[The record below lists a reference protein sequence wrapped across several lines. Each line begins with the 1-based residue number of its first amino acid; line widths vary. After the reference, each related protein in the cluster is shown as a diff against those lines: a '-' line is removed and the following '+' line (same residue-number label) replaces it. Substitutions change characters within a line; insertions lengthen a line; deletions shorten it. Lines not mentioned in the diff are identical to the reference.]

1 MSTITN
7 RRRALSVLA
16 EPTARARE
24 QSLSCSCATTKPQSC
39 ACVEFAP
46 IEAILSLQ
54 DLEEARNTLGAT
66 TPQAYIYIPRRAS
79 ISIDF

>member
-24 QSLSCSCATTKPQSC
+24 QSLSCSCATTRLQSC
-39 ACVEFAP
+39 VYVEFAP
-46 IEAILSLQ
+46 IEAIRDLQ
-54 DLEEARNTLGAT
+54 DPEEARDALGAT
-66 TPQAYIYIPRRAS
+66 TLQAYIYIPRRAS